1 MSGLPPLISD
11 WIRLKLKWGY
21 VDSMVLRPLTLAAGE
36 EKRLPTQEY
45 TFSYP
50 EGVLLEFSAG
60 FDHPKCGL
68 RIECYPELDTRDVF
82 TGIAI
87 LLGAYRP
94 ENLIY
99 GVIPPSSPFYTVRIP
114 SPWIF
119 QEWMRLS
126 VFNSDSVDHT
136 LIGHGY
142 HIAVLKEPRPN
153 DSIVPLETI
162 ERVRLVYEMFP
173 ELQGKLKKELEDYVE
188 GWASK
193 EVIRKMEVKE
203 VE

>member
-1 MSGLPPLISD
+1 LSGLPPLISD

-21 VDSMVLRPLTLAAGE
+21 LQNIAWRPMVLAAGE
-36 EKRLPTQEY
+36 EKRLPVQDY

-50 EGVLLEFSAG
+50 EGVLLQFSAG
-60 FDHPKCGL
+60 FDHPSCGIRL
-68 RIECYPELDTRDVF
+68 ECYPELDTGSYF
-82 TGIAI
+82 TGVTF

-94 ENLIY
+94 ENLCY
-99 GVIPPSSPFYTVRIP
+99 GIFPPTSPFYVIRIC

-119 QEWMRLS
+119 QEWIRLS
-126 VFNSDSVDHT
+126 VFNTDSVDHT
-136 LIGHGY
+136 FIGHGY

-162 ERVRLVYEMFP
+162 ERIKLIYDMFP
-173 ELQGKLKKELEDYVE
+173 ETKDDLRRKLEDYVE
-188 GWASK
+188 AWASK
-193 EVIRKMEVKE
+193 KVIKKMEAKE